1 MRHADL
7 RERLLRAAEQEIALN
22 GLAKAS
28 LRAIARRVGVTHQ
41 ATAHH
46 FEDRAGLFTAL
57 AVEGFDLLLE
67 RTRAAVGGV
76 GAAGGRQVIAS
87 GVAYVEF
94 ALRHPTMFDVMFR
107 PELLHVDD
115 ERLLAAR
122 RAHRDLMVALVTAAQ
137 DHGWGVAVPAGELV
151 TIGWASVH
159 GLAVLQRDAQ
169 LATADVDV
177 VWDPEALLT
186 RVGRALDALG

>member
-1 MRHADL
+1 MRHSDL
-7 RERLLRAAEQEIALN
+7 RQRLLRAAEQEIALN

-57 AVEGFDLLLE
+57 AVEGFELLADRSRE
-67 RTRAAVGGV
+67 AAASAAPEGGGQV
-76 GAAGGRQVIAS
+76 VAAAL
-87 GVAYVEF
+87 AYAEF

-115 ERLLAAR
+115 EDLLAAR
-122 RAHRDLMVALVTAAQ
+122 RAHREQTVALVATAQ
-137 DHGWGVAVPAGELV
+137 EHGWGVAVPTEELA
-151 TIGWASVH
+151 TMGWAAVH
-159 GLAVLQRDAQ
+159 GLAVLRRDEQ
-169 LATADVDV
+169 LSAVHADVELTAMLPRV
-177 VWDPEALLT
+177 AAAL
-186 RVGRALDALG
+186 AALG